1 MSLLEVIELIGYSTG
16 AALHLWMG
24 ALLWQRRLSLRKI
37 ERIVL
42 ALAVAVGVWHASN
55 LVLTLHKLLG
65 LASFGQ
71 AFLLRAANTLA
82 VITVTLAYSLLLH
95 VHLHLWANLRNR
107 VLTTT
112 ERVRVYLSY
121 IPLLFLSIAVP
132 SLWSGEYAP
141 LLEKNA
147 HLVLPFALWAIY
159 VLALVAVT
167 DLLIARNS
175 SDRGERKFMQTLGG
189 SFLSIGLL
197 IFAVFVLRIGAGT
210 IVESYLK
217 TLANLGS
224 LLPTALLAYHVYRY
238 RYFELIIRQSL
249 VVAAVAAF
257 VLIVYL
263 YGIRAVAEWTAARYD
278 LRAGAIESL
287 LILAL
292 VFLVAPVRGWIEK
305 RFRELFARE
314 TNLYRDVVA
323 RIGESARHYTQLPE
337 LLRFVEERAQETL
350 RLRDL
355 RIITDDNDSDADDF
369 RELAKQ
375 LKQVAER
382 NGDFVVENISALNER
397 GFNLALALR
406 RENRALGW
414 MLVGA
419 APEAMS
425 DEVRAVLETLAGQMA
440 IAIEDC
446 RLLEEN
452 VLLERKVAEG
462 ERLAAL
468 GQMAATVAHE
478 VKNPLS
484 AIKSIA
490 QVMRED
496 ENLGGEYG
504 RDLDLIVGET
514 NRLSRSVTQLLDFA
528 RAGAVSDKPCEA
540 SEVVRAVAELFRAEA
555 KQRGV
560 QIDCIDC
567 QVKTSA
573 KLNARQ
579 AAAVRD
585 SLSNLVLNA
594 LQAVPAGGTVLIE
607 ARCENDELFISVA
620 DTGTGVPDE
629 ARERIFEPF
638 FTTKQRGTGLG
649 LSIVRKRIEEIG
661 GVVKLTM
668 NGCAAGARFELRL
681 PLEPRY

>member
-24 ALLWQRRLSLRKI
+24 TLLWQRWQSLQKI

-42 ALAVAVGVWHASN
+42 ALAVVVGIWHASN
-55 LVLTLHKLLG
+55 LILTLHKSLG
-65 LASFGQ
+65 LASFGE
-71 AFLLRAANTLA
+71 AFLLRAVNTLA
-82 VITVTLAYSLLLH
+82 VVTVTLAYSLLLH
-95 VHLHLWANLRNR
+95 VHLYLWANARR
-107 VLTTT
+107 RALTKT

-121 IPLLFLSIAVP
+121 IPILFLSIAVP

-159 VLALVAVT
+159 VLGLVAAT
-167 DLLIARNS
+167 DLLIARRT
-175 SDRGERKFMQTLGG
+175 SDVRERKFMQTLAA

-197 IFAVFVLRIGAGT
+197 IFAVFVLKLGAGT
-210 IVESYLK
+210 NLESYLK
-217 TLANLGS
+217 TIANLGS

-249 VVAAVAAF
+249 VLAGVAAF
-257 VLIVYL
+257 VLIAYL
-263 YGIRAVAEWTAARYD
+263 YGIRAIAEWISRRYS
-278 LRAGAIESL
+278 LRAAAVESL

-305 RFRELFARE
+305 RFRELFTRE

-323 RIGESARHYTQLPE
+323 QISERARHYRQLPE
-337 LLRFVEERAQETL
+337 LLRFVEKRTQEAL
-350 RLRDL
+350 RLRSL
-355 RIITDDNDSDADDF
+355 RIITIGGDEYGDYDSE
-369 RELAKQ
+369 ELAKE
-375 LKQVAER
+375 LKQIAGR
-382 NGDFVVENISALNER
+382 NDVLAVENISALNEQ
-397 GFNLALALR
+397 GFNLAYALR
-406 RENRALGW
+406 REDRTLGW

-419 APEAMS
+419 QPDAIS
-425 DEVRAVLETLAGQMA
+425 GEVRAVLETLAGQMA

-496 ENLGGEYG
+496 ESLSGEYG

-514 NRLSRSVTQLLDFA
+514 NRLSRSVTQLLSFT
-528 RAGAVSDKPCEA
+528 RAGAIADVPCEA
-540 SEVVRAVAELFRAEA
+540 SEVVRAVVELFRAEA

-560 QIDCIDC
+560 QINY
-567 QVKTSA
+567 QLETSD
-573 KLNARQ
+573 KLNGKQ
-579 AAAVRD
+579 AAAIRD
-585 SLSNLVLNA
+585 SLSNLILNA
-594 LQAVPAGGTVLIE
+594 LQAVQAQGIISIE
-607 ARCENDELFISVA
+607 ARRENDELFISVA
-620 DTGTGVPDE
+620 DTGGGVPDE

-649 LSIVRKRIEEIG
+649 LSIVRKRIKEIG
-661 GVVKLTM
+661 GEVTLAETQTK
-668 NGCAAGARFELRL
+668 NESGARFELRL
-681 PLEPRY
+681 PLGTS